1 LQLTAADAQ
10 TLAFQ
15 MREILASS
23 VMLDVLRD
31 SGKDCEHN
39 PDLYYHF
46 TNEVHWP
53 LFLDFIK
60 STRGLNYES
69 LPVLEQVDIC
79 IDPQLLADFLQRTP
93 RFHFFRSRFYFYR
106 LSLADVTEIDLF
118 ELSDED
124 VLAHLNSQ
132 RSEKPEK
139 PNKLVEAL
147 KRLFKGGY
155 KSRV

>member
-1 LQLTAADAQ
+1 
-10 TLAFQ
+10 
-15 MREILASS
+15 MREILAFP

-31 SGKDCEHN
+31 AGKDCEHN
-39 PDLYYHF
+39 PDHYYDF

-60 STRGLNYES
+60 SVRGLDYES
-69 LPVLEQVDIC
+69 VPVLEQVDIC
-79 IDPQLLADFLQRTP
+79 IDPQLLSDFLQRTP

-132 RSEKPEK
+132 RSKKTEKR
-139 PNKLVEAL
+139 NRLVHAFE
-147 KRLFKGGY
+147 RLFRGGY
-155 KSRV
+155 RSTV